1 MKRLLNFSI
10 LFVLTAFFLQGCL
23 KDNCTQTFTIYRPVY
38 KSKQEVRNSIK
49 SNAPRDI
56 KQAGKI
62 TLIGNMIFLN
72 EVDKGIHVIDNS
84 NPSQPKKISFIEIP
98 GNIDIAVKGNTLY
111 ADLFSELVTLDVS
124 NPLNVVVKKIMVN
137 TFPHRSYSGS
147 FVADTSMYIADWV
160 AKDTTVKTTCSG
172 NDRLFVTERSFIAS
186 SNINSNVL
194 SVSGTGTSASVGM
207 NGSMARFAVLNNYM
221 YTVSNTDIKVFD
233 ISNSVSPVQTN
244 TVSIG
249 WGIETIYPFKNNLF
263 IGSNTGMFIYGTQN
277 PAAPNRLGSFAHAFA
292 CDPVI
297 ADDNYAY
304 VTLKGG
310 TNCRN
315 QNLNQLDVIN
325 VQNLQL
331 PFLLRS
337 YAMSGP
343 LGLAKD
349 NGLLFVCD
357 GKDGLRI
364 FDAANPHDLKQIK
377 QFKNIETYDVIA
389 WNNHAIVVTKDAL
402 VQFDYSNAG
411 NIVES
416 SRLSIVK

>member
-1 MKRLLNFSI
+1 MKFSFI
-10 LFVLTAFFLQGCL
+10 LSALFISVTFFLQGCL
-23 KDNCTQTFTIYRPVY
+23 KDNCTKTFTIYRPVY

-49 SNAPRDI
+49 STAPRDI

-84 NPSQPKKISFIEIP
+84 NPAQPKKVSFIDIP
-98 GNIDIAVKGNTLY
+98 GNIDIAAKGNILY
-111 ADLFSELVTLDVS
+111 ADLYSELVTLDVS
-124 NPLNVVVKKIMVN
+124 NPVSVAVKKITVN
-137 TFPHRSYSGS
+137 AFPHRVYSSG
-147 FVADTSMYIADWV
+147 FVADTSRYIADWI
-160 AKDTTVKTTCSG
+160 AKDTTIEGSCNG
-172 NDRLFVTERSFIAS
+172 NNGLFRENRSFIAVG
-186 SNINSNVL
+186 NL
-194 SVSGTGTSASVGM
+194 QSVSGTSASVSVGI
-207 NGSMARFAVLNNYM
+207 NGSMARFALLNNYM

-233 ISNSVSPVQTN
+233 ISNTANPVQTN

-277 PAAPNRLGSFAHAFA
+277 PASPNRLGSFAHAFA

-304 VTLKGG
+304 VTLRGG

-315 QNLNQLDVIN
+315 ANLNQLDVIN
-325 VQNLQL
+325 VQNLQA

-337 YAMSGP
+337 YPMSGP

-357 GKDGLRI
+357 GKEGLRV
-364 FDAANPHDLKQIK
+364 FDAANPFDLKQIK
-377 QFKNIETYDVIA
+377 QFKNMETYDVIA

-416 SRLSIVK
+416 SRISILK